1 MSQISSLPISVFE
14 NPEFG
19 SIRVTDSNGEP
30 WFVAADVCQA
40 LGLDNVGQAVA
51 SLEDDE
57 KSSIDANIIIND
69 VHGGRAPLVISEPGL
84 YSLVLR
90 SRKPEAKKFKR
101 WITHDVLPT
110 IRRHGAYLTP
120 SLTEEI
126 LTNPDTL
133 IRLATDLKAER
144 ERRAALEAQV
154 TEERPLVNFAKAVQA
169 SEGTILV
176 KQLAGFLKQNGVDIG
191 QNRLFEWMR
200 QNGYL
205 CRERG
210 ENWNKPTQRS
220 LDLGLFQLK
229 ESISLNPDGTTRIF
243 NTAKVTGKGQCY
255 FLKKFG
261 VKEVA

>member
-1 MSQISSLPISVFE
+1 MSQISSLPVSVFE
-14 NPEFG
+14 HSVFG
-19 SIRVTDSNGEP
+19 SIRMVDNNGDLR
-30 WFVAADVCQA
+30 FVAKDVAAA
-40 LGLDNVGQAVA
+40 LEYAEGSNAARVFAHIP
-51 SLEDDE
+51 DE
-57 KSSIDANIIIND
+57 WKGVNPI
-69 VHGGRAPLVISEPGL
+69 HTPGGEQETLTLSEQGL
-84 YSLVLR
+84 YFFLAR
-90 SRKPEAKKFKR
+90 SDKPKALPFQK
-101 WITHDVLPT
+101 WLAGDVLPT

-154 TEERPLVNFAKAVQA
+154 TQERPLVNFAKAVQA
-169 SEGTILV
+169 SEDTILV